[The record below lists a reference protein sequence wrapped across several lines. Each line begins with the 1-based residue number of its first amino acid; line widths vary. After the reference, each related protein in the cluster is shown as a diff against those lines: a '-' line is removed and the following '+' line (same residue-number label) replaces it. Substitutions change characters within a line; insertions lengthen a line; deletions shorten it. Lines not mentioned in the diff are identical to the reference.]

1 MPRAFSARIG
11 FIDELDCAARDA
23 EMTRSEFVRRAVT
36 DKIQETAQCRD
47 AALAALDRTLKQLPS
62 TSAAERRRLER
73 AAMLVTE
80 LIRAA
85 HRHRRGELLLD
96 RAAQARFVKRF
107 RDLQVLLRSITSY
120 LGGTN
125 LEGLVEAARNWAT
138 RFARE
143 LGEDL

>member
-23 EMTRSEFVRRAVT
+23 EMTRSEFVRRAVS
-36 DKIQETAQCRD
+36 DKIQETAMCRD

-85 HRHRRGELLLD
+85 RRHQRGELPLD
-96 RAAQARFVKRF
+96 RAAQARFIERY
-107 RDLQVLLRSITSY
+107 RDLEIQMRSITAN
-120 LGGTN
+120 LKGTN
-125 LEGLVEAARNWAT
+125 LGGLVEVARNWAT
-138 RFARE
+138 KFAQA